1 MSRLECINNLFDIVL
16 KMLNYLLVISED
28 YLKHISILIDYI
40 LLLLLFYDNQ
50 LIILTHF
57 RKAASDQLF
66 SIKGPI

>member
-16 KMLNYLLVISED
+16 EDVELFVGDFED

-50 LIILTHF
+50 LIILMHF

-66 SIKGPI
+66 FHQGPI

>member
-16 KMLNYLLVISED
+16 EDVELFVGDFED

-57 RKAASDQLF
+57 RKSR
-66 SIKGPI
+66 